1 MMTNSRASASDPTA
15 TPSSAFESYDPR
27 VQRWFWRQGWEALRD
42 IQELAAAPIL
52 RGDTDVIIASA
63 TASGK
68 TEAAYFP
75 IVTRIAMQPAGL
87 KVLAISPLKALIN
100 DQFERLTDL
109 CAPLDLPVYRWHG
122 DVPAGHKKQLLDN
135 PGGILLITPESLEAL
150 FINRGTSVNRL
161 FADLDYV
168 VVDELHAFIGTER
181 GMQLQS
187 LLHRIE
193 RAAGREITRIALS
206 ATLGDMAMACDYLR
220 LGHGDEVVVIESATL
235 RQEIRLQLRGYRHEP
250 PPPEAT
256 DPFDEGEDDATD
268 DDESGDT
275 LMVAADLFNR
285 LRGGRHLV
293 FANSRRAVE
302 MYTDILRRLSD
313 RARVPN
319 EFWPHHGNLSREL
332 RHDAEERLRESTR
345 PTTIISTSTLE
356 LGIDVGSVE
365 SIAQIGT
372 PPSVASMRQ
381 RLGRS
386 GRKAGSAAVLR
397 VYIQEETLSAQT
409 LPQDAL
415 RTQLVQAVAM
425 VRLLIEKWN
434 EPPERDALHLST
446 LVQQALSLIA
456 QHGGGDA
463 AWLWRTLC
471 QSGPFRSVDR
481 PMFARF
487 LRALAAHDL
496 IDQMHDG
503 TLLLGLEG
511 EHLVNHFEFYAA
523 FASPDEYRLV
533 HEGRT
538 LGTLPVDEPI
548 IPGMFLIFGGR
559 RWQVIEVDAV
569 RRQIDVVPSAGG
581 RPPKFTGAGAL
592 VHDRVRQEMLTVYQ
606 STDQPPFLDAT
617 ARELLD
623 EGRDWFRRFDLEH
636 RAILDTDYGTLIFP
650 WVGDRIMNTLL
661 VQLMARGLAV
671 EKHGPVL
678 TVFDAELPALV
689 KHIAALAR
697 QGEADGEQLARRVA
711 NKRQQKHHP
720 FLTSELLSADYAS
733 SSFDTAGALA
743 VWKRL
748 TATSH

>member
-1 MMTNSRASASDPTA
+1 MMTNLPASASEPNA

-27 VQRWFWRQGWEALRD
+27 IQRWIWRQGWEALRD

-52 RGDTDVIIASA
+52 RGDTDVVIASA

-75 IVTRIAMQPAGL
+75 IITRIATQPGGL
-87 KVLAISPLKALIN
+87 RVLAISPLKALIN
-100 DQFERLTDL
+100 DQYERLADL

-122 DVPAGHKKQLLDN
+122 DVPPGHKKQLLEN
-135 PGGILLITPESLEAL
+135 PDGILLITPESLEAL

-187 LLHRIE
+187 LLHRVE
-193 RAAGREITRIALS
+193 RAAGREVTRVALS

-220 LGHGDEVVVIESATL
+220 LGRGDEVVVIESATL

-250 PPPEAT
+250 PPR
-256 DPFDEGEDDATD
+256 DAHEPTVGDNED
-268 DDESGDT
+268 DDEPGGDA
-275 LMVAADLFNR
+275 LAIAADLYNR

-302 MYTDILRRLSD
+302 MYTDIMRRLSD

-397 VYIQEETLSAQT
+397 LYIQEETLSAQT

-415 RTQLVQAVAM
+415 RVQLVQSIAM

-446 LVQQALSLIA
+446 LVQQTLSLIA

-471 QSGPFRSVDR
+471 QLGPFRTVDR
-481 PMFARF
+481 KMFARF

-559 RWQVIEVDAV
+559 RWQVVEVDAV

-592 VHDRVRQEMLTVYQ
+592 VHDRVRREMFAVYQ
-606 STDQPPFLDAT
+606 MSDRPPFLDAI
-617 ARELLD
+617 ASELLD
-623 EGRDWFRRFDLEH
+623 EGRDWFRRFNLEH

-650 WVGDRIMNTLL
+650 WVGDRVMNTLL

-678 TVFDAELPALV
+678 TVYDAELPALR
-689 KHIAALAR
+689 KHIAVLAR
-697 QGEADGEQLARRVA
+697 QGEVNGDELARRVA

-720 FLTSELLSADYAS
+720 YLTSELLSADYAS

-743 VWKRL
+743 VWQRL
-748 TATSH
+748 AVAPY

>member
-1 MMTNSRASASDPTA
+1 MTMTNSRASASDVNPTS
-15 TPSSAFESYDPR
+15 SSAFESYDPR
-27 VQRWFWRQGWEALRD
+27 IQRWIWGQGWQALRD
-42 IQELAAAPIL
+42 IQERAAEPIL

-75 IVTRIAMQPAGL
+75 ILTRVASRPAGL

-100 DQFERLTDL
+100 DQFGRLTDL
-109 CAPLDLPVYRWHG
+109 CEPLELPVYRWHG
-122 DVPAGHKKQLLDN
+122 DVPAGHKKQLLDD
-135 PGGILLITPESLEAL
+135 PSGILLITPESLEAL
-150 FINRGTSVNRL
+150 FITRGTSVNRL

-187 LLHRIE
+187 LLHRVE
-193 RAAGREITRIALS
+193 RAAGREVTRIALS
-206 ATLGDMAMACDYLR
+206 ATLGDMAMASDYLR
-220 LGHGDEVVVIESATL
+220 LGRGAEVVIIESATL
-235 RQEIRLQLRGYRHEP
+235 RQEVRLQIRGYRHEP
-250 PPPEAT
+250 PREPD
-256 DPFDEGEDDATD
+256 DPFSED
-268 DDESGDT
+268 DDEEDDETGGDT
-275 LMVAADLFNR
+275 LMIAADLFNR

-293 FANSRRAVE
+293 FANSRRSVE

-332 RHDAEERLRESTR
+332 RHDAEERLRESLQ

-365 SIAQIGT
+365 SIAQIGA

-386 GRKAGSAAVLR
+386 GRKAGSAAILR
-397 VYIQEETLSAQT
+397 LYIQEETLTAQT

-415 RTQLVQAVAM
+415 RTQLVQTIAM
-425 VRLLIEKWN
+425 VRLLVEKWN

-446 LVQQALSLIA
+446 LVQQTLSLIA

-471 QSGPFRSVDR
+471 QRGPFRTVDR
-481 PMFARF
+481 AMFARF

-533 HEGRT
+533 YEGKT

-559 RWQVIEVDAV
+559 RWQVVEVDAV

-592 VHDRVRQEMLTVYQ
+592 VHDRVRQEMFSVYLA
-606 STDQPPFLDAT
+606 SDQPPFLDAT

-623 EGRDWFRRFDLEH
+623 EGRDWFRRFGLDKQ
-636 RAILDTDYGTLIFP
+636 AILDTDYGILLFP
-650 WVGDRIMNTLL
+650 WVGDRVMNTLL

-678 TVFDAELPALV
+678 TVYDAEPPALA

-697 QGEADGEQLARRVA
+697 QGEANGEELARRVA

-733 SSFDTAGALA
+733 SYLDTAGALA
-743 VWKRL
+743 VWQRL
-748 TATSH
+748 AAQSH

>member
-1 MMTNSRASASDPTA
+1 MTMTNSPASASSPNA
-15 TPSSAFESYDPR
+15 SPSSAFESYDSR
-27 VQRWFWRQGWEALRD
+27 IQRWIWRQGWETLRD
-42 IQELAAAPIL
+42 IQELAAEPIL

-75 IVTRIAMQPAGL
+75 IITRIAPQPAGL

-100 DQFERLTDL
+100 DQFGRLTDL
-109 CAPLDLPVYRWHG
+109 CTPLELPVYRWHG
-122 DVPAGHKKQLLDN
+122 DVPAGHKKQLLDEPN
-135 PGGILLITPESLEAL
+135 GILLITPESLEAL

-187 LLHRIE
+187 LLHRVE
-193 RAAGREITRIALS
+193 RAAGREVTRIALS

-235 RQEIRLQLRGYRHEP
+235 RQEVRLQIRGYRHEP
-250 PPPEAT
+250 PPRDDD
-256 DPFDEGEDDATD
+256 DPDDAEED
-268 DDESGDT
+268 QDEEEGGDT
-275 LMVAADLFNR
+275 LAVAADLFQR
-285 LRGGRHLV
+285 RRGGRHLV
-293 FANSRRAVE
+293 FANSRRSVE

-313 RARVPN
+313 RVRVPN

-332 RHDAEERLRESTR
+332 RHDAEERLRESLQ

-397 VYIQEETLSAQT
+397 IYIQEETLTAQT

-415 RTQLVQAVAM
+415 RTQLVQTIAM

-446 LVQQALSLIA
+446 LVQQTLSLIA

-471 QSGPFRSVDR
+471 QLGPFRAVDR

-559 RWQVIEVDAV
+559 RWQVTAVDAV

-581 RPPKFTGAGAL
+581 RPPHFTGAGAL
-592 VHDRVRQEMLTVYQ
+592 IHDRVRSEMFAVYL
-606 STDQPPFLDAT
+606 STEQPPFLDST
-617 ARELLD
+617 ARELLA

-636 RAILDTDYGTLIFP
+636 RAILNTDYGVLIFP

-661 VQLMARGLAV
+661 MQLMARGLAV

-678 TVFDAELPALV
+678 TVYDASPFVLA
-689 KHIAALAR
+689 KHIATLVR

-720 FLTSELLSADYAS
+720 YLTSELLSADYAS

-743 VWKRL
+743 VWQRL
-748 TATSH
+748 AAASR